1 MVKTVPRGVIEHW
14 FVMVSPLCFWP
25 LQSRSPCCTVA
36 SNCSTSGS
44 QGLQLEDL
52 TQRVK
57 GQTHLLGSPKARIL
71 SIAISHPCLI
81 PLFVVVSG
89 PWVRFRFPSL
99 SLLLFVVVFCC
110 LLSLS
115 HPVVRCSFKSFPVP
129 VTPYRSLSSAVVC
142 RPCCVWLFVVPSP
155 SHPIVRC

>member
-1 MVKTVPRGVIEHW
+1 MDRIKGVAGRESRTRRRGVLPEAEIFFLTMVKTVPRGVIEHW

-89 PWVRFRFPSL
+89 PWVRFRFSVAGNRRL
-99 SLLLFVVVFCC
+99 
-110 LLSLS
+110 
-115 HPVVRCSFKSFPVP
+115 KI
-129 VTPYRSLSSAVVC
+129 AVAN
-142 RPCCVWLFVVPSP
+142 
-155 SHPIVRC
+155 